1 MTGGANTQAGFT
13 LLEMIVAFLILSI
26 SMAVASQ
33 TLSIAVS
40 SYTRAG
46 ERQTMLELVESLK
59 AETVPAMA
67 LAHSAHR
74 QGEAD
79 SLQWTIDLLS
89 PPQAES
95 QADREAFAIISIAGG
110 KEKLKLSFLVTA
122 SVGEP
127 AP

>member
-1 MTGGANTQAGFT
+1 MTDRENTQAGFT

-40 SYTRAG
+40 SYTRSG
-46 ERQTMLELVESLK
+46 DRQTMLELVESLT

-67 LAHSAHR
+67 LSRSAHR

-89 PPQAES
+89 PLQAES
-95 QADREAFAIISIAGG
+95 HADREAFAIISIAGAKG
-110 KEKLKLSFLVTA
+110 KLKLSFLVTA
-122 SVGEP
+122 SVGGP